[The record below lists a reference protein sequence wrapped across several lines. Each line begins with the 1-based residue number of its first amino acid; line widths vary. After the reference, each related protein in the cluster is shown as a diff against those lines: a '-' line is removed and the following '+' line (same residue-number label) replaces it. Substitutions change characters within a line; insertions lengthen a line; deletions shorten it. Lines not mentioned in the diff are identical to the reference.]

1 MARLK
6 VSPGFSFPEDAVTS
20 TILTYGGKGMGKS
33 NSGAV
38 FLEELSKNGLRWS
51 ALDPMGVLWG
61 LRYSADGRGSGIECL
76 ILGGPHGDIPIEPTG
91 GTVVADL
98 VVNESVNVIIDF
110 SRKRSGEMWGVGER
124 VRFVNDYGK
133 RLYQL
138 QGSLI
143 DGKRHEPIF
152 QLIDEAARFM
162 PQTIRQ
168 GEVDAAKCLSTW
180 ATIVEEG
187 RNVGIGVGLLT
198 QRSARLNKDVAEL
211 ADVMIAFRTVGPN
224 SVAAVMDWLG
234 EHAPKEKIKG
244 YVEQLRSLP
253 RGTAL
258 VVSPGWLQIEAVV
271 PMRARETFDSSS
283 TPKPGEH
290 GRKVSGR
297 GAAPDLAKYTE
308 RMKETIERARE
319 DDPKALKQTVI
330 QLRHELAQEKTR
342 KVVPTAAAAVPTP
355 TRADPQEIA
364 KIRAELLA
372 EAQGFL
378 DQRKEEVRR
387 RLNDATSEIMNSAA
401 WVLPKPSQ
409 RVEAALATLKSVPA
423 PVSSANR
430 RAPIPA
436 PHTHSDTRTNS
447 LPKPALPA
455 GDRDGLSASQ
465 SAILQAIGNGIAI
478 GRPVLTR
485 TWAAFLAG
493 VSPKSSGFEKNLST
507 LRTRGFIDYGAGS
520 TLFLTE
526 EGRKLVPVTQAVNE
540 DGLHRQIAS
549 MLSSSQANIMRE
561 LLAQRGEP
569 MTREELAEACN
580 VSAKSS
586 GFEKNLSSLRSLKL
600 IDYGPQSTVFA
611 VDDLF
616 LTPAERKLP

>member
-6 VSPGFSFPEDAVTS
+6 VSPEFSFPEDAVTS

-61 LRYSADGRGSGIECL
+61 LRYSADGKGSGIECL

-91 GTVVADL
+91 GAVVADL

-110 SRKRSGEMWGVGER
+110 SRKHTGEMWGVGER
-124 VRFVNDYGK
+124 IRFVNDYGK

-138 QGSLI
+138 QGSLVG
-143 DGKRHEPIF
+143 GKRREPIF

-234 EHAPKEKIKG
+234 AHAPKEKIKG
-244 YVEQLRSLP
+244 YIGQLRSLP

-290 GRKVSGR
+290 ARKVSGP
-297 GAAPDLAKYTE
+297 GATPDLEKYTQ
-308 RMKETIERARE
+308 RMKETIERAKE
-319 DDPKALKQTVI
+319 DDPKALKQTI
-330 QLRHELAQEKTR
+330 AQLRNELAQEKTR
-342 KVVPTAAAAVPTP
+342 KAAAVTATAPVK
-355 TRADPQEIA
+355 ADPQEIA
-364 KIRAELLA
+364 NIRASILA
-372 EAQGFL
+372 EAQGFV
-378 DQRKEEVRR
+378 DQCKAEVRR
-387 RLNDATSEIMNSAA
+387 RLDQAALEILDSVTWKLAE
-401 WVLPKPSQ
+401 PSQ
-409 RVEAALATLKSVPA
+409 KIETALAMVRA
-423 PVSSANR
+423 VPVSPVSQVPR
-430 RAPIPA
+430 SRAPA
-436 PHTHSDTRTNS
+436 TTR
-447 LPKPALPA
+447 
-455 GDRDGLSASQ
+455 DFDGFSASQ
-465 SAILQAIGNGIAI
+465 KEIIQAIGKGITI

-485 TWAAFLAG
+485 TWTAFLAG

-507 LRTRGFIDYGAGS
+507 LRTRGVINYGAGS
-520 TLFLTE
+520 TVFLTE
-526 EGRKLVPVTQAVNE
+526 DGRDLVTATQTVTEG
-540 DGLHRQIAS
+540 GLHSQIMS
-549 MLSSSQANIMRE
+549 ILSSSQANIMRA
-561 LLAQRGEP
+561 LFALRGNRI
-569 MTREELAEACN
+569 TREELAQACE

-616 LTPAERKLP
+616 LTSRER

>member
-6 VSPGFSFPEDAVTS
+6 VSPDFSFPEDAVTS
-20 TILTYGGKGMGKS
+20 TVLIYGGKGMGKS

-61 LRYSADGRGSGIECL
+61 LRYSADGKGSGIECL
-76 ILGGPHGDIPIEPTG
+76 ILGGPHGDIPIETTAG
-91 GTVVADL
+91 AVAADL

-110 SRKRSGEMWGVGER
+110 SRKHTGEMWGVGER
-124 VRFVNDYGK
+124 IRFVNDYGK

-143 DGKRHEPIF
+143 DGKRREPIF

-224 SVAAVMDWLG
+224 SIAAVMDWLG

-258 VVSPGWLQIEAVV
+258 VVSPGWLKIEAVV
-271 PMRARETFDSSS
+271 PMRPRETFDSSS

-290 GRKVSGR
+290 GRKVSGK

-308 RMKETIERARE
+308 RMRETIERAKE
-319 DDPKALKQTVI
+319 DDPKALKQTII
-330 QLRHELAQEKTR
+330 QLRKELAQETTR
-342 KVVPTAAAAVPTP
+342 KFP
-355 TRADPQEIA
+355 ADPQEIA
-364 KIRAELLA
+364 NIRTDILA

-378 DQRKEEVRR
+378 DQCKAEVHR
-387 RLNDATSEIMNSAA
+387 RLDQASFEVMNSVT
-401 WVLPKPSQ
+401 WTLPKPSQ
-409 RVEAALATLKSVPA
+409 RIEAAFSAVRA
-423 PVSSANR
+423 VPVSSDPGTARPPYTNPDPRMR
-430 RAPIPA
+430 RPSSRVLAR
-436 PHTHSDTRTNS
+436 SV
-447 LPKPALPA
+447 
-455 GDRDGLSASQ
+455 GDLDGFSASQ
-465 SAILQAIGNGIAI
+465 KSIIQAIGNGISI

-485 TWAAFLAG
+485 TWTAFLAG
-493 VSPKSSGFEKNLST
+493 VSPKSSGFEKNLSM
-507 LRTRGFIDYGAGS
+507 LRTRGVIDYGAGS
-520 TLFLTE
+520 TVFLTE
-526 EGRKLVPVTQAVNE
+526 DGRKLVTITQAVTE
-540 DGLHRQIAS
+540 EGLHRQIAS
-549 MLSSSQANIMRE
+549 MLSSSQANIMRV
-561 LLAQRGEP
+561 LFAQRGEP
-569 MTREELAEACN
+569 STREELAQACD

-616 LTPAERKLP
+616 LTSGEQ

>member
-1 MARLK
+1 
-6 VSPGFSFPEDAVTS
+6 
-20 TILTYGGKGMGKS
+20 
-33 NSGAV
+33 
-38 FLEELSKNGLRWS
+38 
-51 ALDPMGVLWG
+51 
-61 LRYSADGRGSGIECL
+61 
-76 ILGGPHGDIPIEPTG
+76 
-91 GTVVADL
+91 
-98 VVNESVNVIIDF
+98 
-110 SRKRSGEMWGVGER
+110 MWGVGER
-124 VRFVNDYGK
+124 IRFVNEYGK

-138 QGSLI
+138 QGSLT
-143 DGKRHEPIF
+143 DGKRREPIF

-180 ATIVEEG
+180 STIVEEG

-290 GRKVSGR
+290 ARKVSGK

-308 RMKETIERARE
+308 RMKATIERAKE
-319 DDPKALKQTVI
+319 DDPKALRQTI
-330 QLRHELAQEKTR
+330 TQLRSELAQERTR
-342 KVVPTAAAAVPTP
+342 KLPAIASTP
-355 TRADPQEIA
+355 VKADPQEIA
-364 KIRAELLA
+364 KIRADILA

-378 DQRKEEVRR
+378 DQCKAEARR
-387 RLNDATSEIMNSAA
+387 RLDQASIEIMDSAA
-401 WVLPKPSQ
+401 WTLPKPSQ
-409 RVEAALATLKSVPA
+409 RIETALSAVRAVPISPDPHAAK
-423 PVSSANR
+423 
-430 RAPIPA
+430 PA
-436 PHTHSDTRTNS
+436 PHVDARPARTSPPTHSASDF
-447 LPKPALPA
+447 
-455 GDRDGLSASQ
+455 DGFSASQ
-465 SAILQAIGNGIAI
+465 KEIIQAIGKGITI

-485 TWAAFLAG
+485 TWTAFLAG

-507 LRTRGFIDYGAGS
+507 LRTRGVIDYGAGS
-520 TLFLTE
+520 TVFLTE
-526 EGRKLVPVTQAVNE
+526 DGRKLVTVTQTVTE
-540 DGLHRQIAS
+540 DGLHSQITS
-549 MLSSSQANIMRE
+549 MLSGSQANIMRA
-561 LLAQRGEP
+561 LFAQRGEP
-569 MTREELAEACN
+569 VTREELAQVCE

-600 IDYGPQSTVFA
+600 INYGPQSTVFA

-616 LTPAERKLP
+616 LTSRER

>member
-1 MARLK
+1 MVRLK
-6 VSPGFSFPEDAVTS
+6 VSPEFSFPEDAVTS

-61 LRYSADGRGSGIECL
+61 LRYSADGKGSGIQCL

-91 GTVVADL
+91 GAVVADL
-98 VVNESVNVIIDF
+98 VVNESVIDF
-110 SRKRSGEMWGVGER
+110 SRKHTGEMWGVGER
-124 VRFVNDYGK
+124 IRFVNDYGK

-143 DGKRHEPIF
+143 DGKRREPIF

-180 ATIVEEG
+180 STIVEEG

-244 YVEQLRSLP
+244 YIEQLRSLP

-258 VVSPGWLQIEAVV
+258 VVSPGWLQIEAIV

-290 GRKVSGR
+290 ARKVSGK

-308 RMKETIERARE
+308 RMKETIERAKE
-319 DDPKALKQTVI
+319 DDPKALKQTI
-330 QLRHELAQEKTR
+330 TQLRNELAQEKNR
-342 KVVPTAAAAVPTP
+342 RAPAAAAPVLTK
-355 TRADPQEIA
+355 ADPQAIA
-364 KIRAELLA
+364 KIRADILA

-378 DQRKEEVRR
+378 DQRKAEARR
-387 RLNDATSEIMNSAA
+387 RLDQLSIEIMDPIA
-401 WVLPKPSQ
+401 WTLPKPSA
-409 RVEAALATLKSVPA
+409 RIEAAFSAIKAIPISPGPHTPR
-423 PVSSANR
+423 PSSA
-430 RAPIPA
+430 
-436 PHTHSDTRTNS
+436 
-447 LPKPALPA
+447 PKPQSAPTSLRVQA
-455 GDRDGLSASQ
+455 SHTTENFDGFSASQ
-465 SAILQAIGNGIAI
+465 REIIQAIANGIAI

-485 TWAAFLAG
+485 TWTAFLAG

-507 LRTRGFIDYGAGS
+507 LRTRGVVDYGAGS
-520 TLFLTE
+520 TVFLTE
-526 EGRKLVPVTQAVNE
+526 DGRKLVTVTQPVTE
-540 DGLHRQIAS
+540 DGLHRQIAG
-549 MLSSSQANIMRE
+549 MLSGSQASIMQA
-561 LLAQRGEP
+561 LFAQRGEP
-569 MTREELAEACN
+569 LKREELAEACN

-600 IDYGPQSTVFA
+600 IDYGPHSTVFA
-611 VDDLF
+611 IDDMF
-616 LTPAERKLP
+616 LTSRER

>member
-6 VSPGFSFPEDAVTS
+6 VSSEFSFPEDAVTS

-61 LRYSADGRGSGIECL
+61 LRYSADGKGSGIECL

-91 GTVVADL
+91 GAVVADL

-110 SRKRSGEMWGVGER
+110 SRKHTGEMWGVGER
-124 VRFVNDYGK
+124 IRFVNDYGK

-138 QGSLI
+138 QGSLTQ
-143 DGKRHEPIF
+143 GKRREPIF

-180 ATIVEEG
+180 STIVEEG

-258 VVSPGWLQIEAVV
+258 VVSPGWLQIEAVI
-271 PMRARETFDSSS
+271 PMRARQTFDSSS

-290 GRKVSGR
+290 ARKVSGK
-297 GAAPDLAKYTE
+297 GATPDLAKYTE
-308 RMKETIERARE
+308 RMKETIERAKE
-319 DDPKALKQTVI
+319 DDPKALKQTI
-330 QLRHELAQEKTR
+330 TQLRSELAQEKAR
-342 KVVPTAAAAVPTP
+342 KLTTAVPTP
-355 TRADPQEIA
+355 VKPDPQEIA
-364 KIRAELLA
+364 RIRADIMA
-372 EAQGFL
+372 EAQRFI
-378 DQRKEEVRR
+378 DQRQAEVRR
-387 RLNDATSEIMNSAA
+387 RLDQAAIEIMDPAA
-401 WVLPKPSQ
+401 WTIPQPSQ
-409 RVEAALATLKSVPA
+409 RIEAAL
-423 PVSSANR
+423 SAVK
-430 RAPIPA
+430 AIPISPDPHTPRPA
-436 PHTHSDTRTNS
+436 PHTNNPAPPTRIPHTKS
-447 LPKPALPA
+447 LTLSP
-455 GDRDGLSASQ
+455 GDSEADGFSKSQ
-465 SAILQAIGNGIAI
+465 REILQAIRNGIAI

-485 TWAAFLAG
+485 TWTAFLAG

-507 LRTRGFIDYGAGS
+507 LRTRGVIDYGAGS
-520 TLFLTE
+520 TVFLTDR
-526 EGRKLVPVTQAVNE
+526 GRELVTLTQAVTE
-540 DGLHRQIAS
+540 DGLHGQIIS
-549 MLSSSQANIMRE
+549 MLSSSQANIMRV
-561 LLAQRGEP
+561 LFIQRGKP
-569 MTREELAEACN
+569 VTREELAEACS
-580 VSAKSS
+580 VSVKSS

-600 IDYGPQSTVFA
+600 INYGPQSTVFA
-611 VDDLF
+611 VEDLF
-616 LTPAERKLP
+616 LP